1 MKGCTAMGAAALAA
15 GLGWGG
21 EAPDEQVRARAPA
34 AEPERIDVV
43 YERLGVQRRT
53 LEAVVQIVTQLEAV
67 ANQSD
72 AAAELLSDQGDPTER
87 LKRAL
92 DEVASERPGNAGD
105 GAVASVAVEGQT
117 AVPEDDVRGAEE
129 EPRREVAAEVVYAER
144 GSADRGRVV
153 VAVRGAQ
160 YATSVG
166 KRLLVGGN
174 VVEVVRIVEEADDGL
189 TVVLRVNGGVPV
201 RRRVRS

>member
-1 MKGCTAMGAAALAA
+1 MKVYGAIGAAVLAA

-21 EAPDEQVRARAPA
+21 EPPDKQARAPA
-34 AEPERIDVV
+34 AEPEKIDVV

-72 AAAELLSDQGDPTER
+72 AAAELLSDRGDPTER

-92 DEVASERPGNAGD
+92 DEVARERPGSVGD
-105 GAVASVAVEGQT
+105 YAVAPVVVEAQT
-117 AVPEDDVRGAEE
+117 EDGIRGAEGA
-129 EPRREVAAEVVYAER
+129 PLREVAVEVVYAGH
-144 GSADRGRVV
+144 GSASRGRVV
-153 VAVRGAQ
+153 VAVRGAH

-166 KRLLVGGN
+166 QRILAGDD

-189 TVVLRVNGGVPV
+189 AVVLRVNGGAPV

>member
-1 MKGCTAMGAAALAA
+1 MKGCRAMGAAALAA

-21 EAPDEQVRARAPA
+21 ESPELQARTRQPA
-34 AEPERIDVV
+34 AEPEKIDVV

-92 DEVASERPGNAGD
+92 DEVVSRRPGRVAD
-105 GAVASVAVEGQT
+105 GAVAPVVVEAQI
-117 AVPEDDVRGAEE
+117 AAPEDHVRGSEE
-129 EPRREVAAEVVYAER
+129 EPRHEVAVEVVYAER
-144 GSADRGRVV
+144 VSAGRSRVV
-153 VAVRGAQ
+153 VAVRGAH

-166 KRLLVGGN
+166 QRILVGED
-174 VVEVVRIVEEADDGL
+174 VVEVVRIVEEGDDGL
-189 TVVLRVNGGVPV
+189 TVVLRVNGGAPV

>member
-1 MKGCTAMGAAALAA
+1 MKAWGVTAAALAA
-15 GLGWGG
+15 ASGWAG
-21 EAPDEQVRARAPA
+21 EAPDEKAREPS

-67 ANQSD
+67 ADQSD

-92 DEVASERPGNAGD
+92 DEVVSERSGHVGD
-105 GAVASVAVEGQT
+105 DSVAPVVVEAQT
-117 AVPEDDVRGAEE
+117 AALPDDVPGAEAE
-129 EPRREVAAEVVYAER
+129 SGHELAMEVVYAER
-144 GSADRGRVV
+144 GGTHRGRVV
-153 VAVRGAQ
+153 VAAGGTH
-160 YATSVG
+160 YAASVG
-166 KRLLVGGN
+166 QRVLVGED
-174 VVEVVRIVEEADDGL
+174 VVEVVRIAEGADDGL
-189 TVVLRVNGGVPV
+189 TVLLRINGGAVV